1 MDRKTSPSGV
11 RDGGTER
18 PFVTERCVPG
28 LSMRVPDALAFHPV
42 TSLKDA
48 GRSPRL
54 RTTSNTGGSLQ
65 GRCDKTAA
73 AGLGPCETLPNSV
86 SGKDTDPAGRPLYS
100 RTNAKTDPEMGS
112 GTKGLGNAQ
121 INFFCHSAQARR
133 AQMRKAERLYASDEL
148 ARNLSTFRVRCAP
161 RNDRNNRRANL
172 CPMSYRRDPQVARYK
187 CLAGSAKNVFYGSR
201 RQA

>member
-1 MDRKTSPSGV
+1 MDRKTSPSGA

-42 TSLKDA
+42 TSSKDA

-54 RTTSNTGGSLQ
+54 RTTSDTGGSLQ

-86 SGKDTDPAGRPLYS
+86 SGKDTDPAGSPLTQGRTSKLTPRWAVGRKVWAMHTSEIVDSTFYPRHYPARPGNPCGVGAMCVNLVKFV
-100 RTNAKTDPEMGS
+100 NAP
-112 GTKGLGNAQ
+112 LGANA
-121 INFFCHSAQARR
+121 IIY
-133 AQMRKAERLYASDEL
+133 KAEKE
-148 ARNLSTFRVRCAP
+148 
-161 RNDRNNRRANL
+161 
-172 CPMSYRRDPQVARYK
+172 SYGFP
-187 CLAGSAKNVFYGSR
+187 G
-201 RQA
+201 

>member
-1 MDRKTSPSGV
+1 MILTLRFGAIFKLVLLLMDRKTSPSGA

-54 RTTSNTGGSLQ
+54 RTTSDTGGSLQ

-73 AGLGPCETLPNSV
+73 AGPGPCETLPYSV
-86 SGKDTDPAGRPLYS
+86 SGKDTDPAGSPFYS
-100 RTNAKTDPEMGS
+100 RTNAKAPHWKAS
-112 GTKGLGNAQ
+112 WTKGVGEIMEPL
-121 INFFCHSAQARR
+121 SQAVIPTRPPGR
-133 AQMRKAERLYASDEL
+133 P
-148 ARNLSTFRVRCAP
+148 V
-161 RNDRNNRRANL
+161 
-172 CPMSYRRDPQVARYK
+172 
-187 CLAGSAKNVFYGSR
+187 
-201 RQA
+201 